1 VILTLLQDSKT
12 TTESTLCCSV
22 RINFSEMLEN
32 HPPPYRT
39 HKSQEALRQNG
50 FETTFWPAR
59 YMSQSGAQSKKPRVV
74 RGFRR
79 LPFAYSQLEVNVL
92 AERVGFEPTV
102 PCGTL
107 DFESSTFDHSA
118 TAPELFASVET
129 KREFY
134 QALSVAS
141 PPMYERSGSGMVME
155 PSAFW

>member
-1 VILTLLQDSKT
+1 
-12 TTESTLCCSV
+12 
-22 RINFSEMLEN
+22 M
-32 HPPPYRT
+32 
-39 HKSQEALRQNG
+39 
-50 FETTFWPAR
+50 
-59 YMSQSGAQSKKPRVV
+59 V
-74 RGFRR
+74 RGFRQ
-79 LPFAYSQLEVNVL
+79 LPFAYSQLEVKVL

-118 TAPELFASVET
+118 TAPKLFASVET

-134 QALSVAS
+134 QALSVAI